1 MRRFKVDLGPGSGAL
16 RCGAE
21 QVVQDVDDGGDIPF
35 RPAELVLQGGIQR
48 SGEGPGVDAL
58 PMVLHG
64 FDHCPGADVAGLLLC
79 GIADLVGEYSLRQFA
94 EGLR

>member
-48 SGEGPGVDAL
+48 SGEGPGVNAL
-58 PMVLHG
+58 PVVFHG
-64 FDHCPGADVAGLLLC
+64 FDHSSGADVAGLFLR
-79 GIADLVGEYSLRQFA
+79 GVADLVGEYALGQFA
-94 EGLR
+94 ESLR